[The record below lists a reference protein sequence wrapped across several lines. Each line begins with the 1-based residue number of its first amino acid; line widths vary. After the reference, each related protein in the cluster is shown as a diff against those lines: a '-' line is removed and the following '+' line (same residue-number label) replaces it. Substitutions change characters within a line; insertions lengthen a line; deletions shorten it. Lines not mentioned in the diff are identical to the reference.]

1 MLSHI
6 GSGAVIMQRRLEE
19 GLAGRDLPDDFS
31 PPVWDEW
38 NAKSSED
45 KAASALVADDAFI
58 DRLEALTDD
67 ERARFSFSLGPFT
80 FDTTGLVSLRLNE
93 HTLHT
98 WDIEV
103 ARDSRGDAPPEGVSL
118 VIDNLDLIG
127 RFTARPDGG
136 DLRRSRSRPATR
148 AHVSRWTSRR
158 TRSRSRP
165 SLRPASVN
173 PPPMSNYRPKPSSG
187 WSMAGSTLQHTGDAS
202 GDAALLDRL
211 RHVFP
216 GP

>member
-1 MLSHI
+1 MDPELHALRSSAERLRRLVEPLAPDDLDEPAYPSEWSIADVLSHI

-19 GLAGRDLPDDFS
+19 GLAGRTLPDDFS

-58 DRLEALTDD
+58 DRLEALTAD

-103 ARDSRGDAPPEGVSL
+103 ARDGAATLPPEGVSL

-127 RFTARPDGG
+127 GFTARPDGG
-136 DLRRSRSRPATR
+136 DLRTITIQTRDPA
-148 AHVSRWTSRR
+148 RR
-158 TRSRSRP
+158 FTVDI
-165 SLRPASVN
+165 A
-173 PPPMSNYRPKPSSG
+173 
-187 WSMAGSTLQHTGDAS
+187 QDAVRV
-202 GDAALLDRL
+202 LDRSCE
-211 RHVFP
+211 RRA
-216 GP
+216 